1 MVVTRWARRTNEK
14 PDTRASLVRGVCFL
28 MGWVGKQGCLW
39 QVLFVVGG
47 WFDCLL
53 PSLFDEG
60 SAERGR
66 LGAPGLGL
74 YTHSRLLNF
83 DFR

>member
-1 MVVTRWARRTNEK
+1 MKNLTPGRLWYVVF
-14 PDTRASLVRGVCFL
+14 VFL

-60 SAERGR
+60 SAACGR

-74 YTHSRLLNF
+74 YTLI
-83 DFR
+83 